1 MLCSSKFIN
10 PENFNRFPKF
20 PHFRRLARLINHLMI
35 FSFFIMTFD
44 AVSQRAIAGSCTIT
58 SVVAMSFG
66 SYDVFSNTPKE
77 AIGSVTY
84 RCTDLGSGLITV
96 DLSKGNSSTYAIRTL
111 RSGNEVLNYNLY
123 LDAGHNTIWGD
134 GTEGSSRY
142 GPLNPANNSEVLLS
156 IYGRIPPQQTNVKVG
171 NYSDMITITISF

>member
-1 MLCSSKFIN
+1 MF
-10 PENFNRFPKF
+10 NFNSPTQVINSGK
-20 PHFRRLARLINHLMI
+20 LAIFIYTLIA
-35 FSFFIMTFD
+35 FSSLSAAFD

-58 SVVAMSFG
+58 NVVAMSFG

-96 DLSKGNSSTYAIRTL
+96 DLSKGNSSTYAVRTL
-111 RSGNEVLNYNLY
+111 LRGNEILNYNLY